1 MQPAADCLP
10 VTEERNSTMTLNLMI
25 VNRWGTWQSA
35 DLRTTNPNTG
45 KLEDDD
51 SVKQVILHCTDG
63 DAIVAYAGI
72 GAVRKAGS
80 SDWIGLSDWIRQIL
94 RGVSRTVDQSLIFLR
109 EQATKDIGPI
119 AKQKY
124 AHCFT
129 IGATIGGR
137 LWAVQIRNV
146 ENYEQLTS
154 VPCTQASAN
163 FDTVAKEVGDDGV
176 FVALGPPGA
185 VLQSDLDTLRRVA
198 NVKPRKVEEFRALL
212 GAVNRR
218 AASTP
223 KGKRFISPHCFTVYL
238 PPAGKPVAGE
248 LRGEKGKV
256 KPGIVLPSLAYG
268 IDFTEGQKAS
278 LEIRNAASDEE
289 RQSILERAGN
299 EAVTP
304 RNLLR
309 KAGP

>member
-1 MQPAADCLP
+1 MSYPLP
-10 VTEERNSTMTLNLMI
+10 RQNWVNSTMTLNLMI

-45 KLEDDD
+45 KLEDDH

-63 DAIVAYAGI
+63 DAIVAYTGI
-72 GAVRKAGS
+72 GAVGKV
-80 SDWIGLSDWIRQIL
+80 GLSEWIRHIL
-94 RGVSRTVDQSLIFLR
+94 RGEQRTVDQSLIFLR

-146 ENYEQLTS
+146 ENCEQLTS

-176 FVALGPPGA
+176 FFALGPPGA
-185 VLQSDLDTLRRVA
+185 VLQSDLDTLRRVTH
-198 NVKPRKVEEFRALL
+198 VKPQKEEQFRALL

-223 KGKRFISPHCFTVYL
+223 KGKRLISPHCFTVYL
-238 PPAGKPVAGE
+238 PPAGKPVAAE

-256 KPGIVLPSLAYG
+256 KPGIVLPSLLYG
-268 IDFTEGQKAS
+268 IDLTVARKAL
-278 LEIRNAASDEE
+278 LEKRYAASDEE
-289 RQSILERAGN
+289 RQSIMDRYDKEAPAAGT
-299 EAVTP
+299 A